1 MAAVGRV
8 AQSPFVMNMA
18 RKSAAETLAS
28 NTANIPDDLRLHR
41 ARDLLTSE
49 ECSVSEIAAELG
61 YRSTSNFSRAFKTKN
76 GKSTAGFRNSLNSG
90 APNPESST

>member
-1 MAAVGRV
+1 
-8 AQSPFVMNMA
+8 MNIA

-28 NTANIPDDLRLHR
+28 NTANIRDDLRLHR

-49 ECSVSEIAAELG
+49 ECSISEIAAELG
-61 YRSTSNFSRAFKTKN
+61 YRSTSNFSRAFKTKT